1 MSNIQH
7 LMEFTP
13 LQVKC
18 ILSLANGVSIRQ
30 TALKNNVSRFALW
43 NWRKDA
49 NFTRAIQLEKYR
61 LIEELTK
68 QTINLK
74 LKSIQ
79 ALNQYLDTDT
89 VDISDK
95 ATIALYILLGLPT
108 KKKVKL

>member
-1 MSNIQH
+1 MNDIEH

-13 LQVKC
+13 VQVKC

-49 NFTRAIQLEKYR
+49 KFIRAIQLEKYR

-74 LKSIQ
+74 LKSVQ
-79 ALNQYLDTDT
+79 TLNQYLDTDT
-89 VDISDK
+89 IDISDK
-95 ATIALYILLGLPT
+95 ASIALYILLGLPS
-108 KKKVKL
+108 KKKIKL